1 MKVCH
6 MTSVHDSMDD
16 RIFLREATAAAE
28 AGYET
33 YIVAPGK
40 SDIQKGVHIEGIG
53 NWNVSR
59 LQRMLLITRKIYR
72 RALEID
78 ADIYQF
84 HDPELLPI
92 AMKLKKKKKVVFYDS
107 HEDVP
112 RQILAKD
119 WLPFWVRRIIS
130 NCFELYEKKIARR
143 LDCVIAAT
151 PHIAEIFKNKGA
163 ESIVVRNYPL
173 LEDIHGEN
181 GDYEERENIICYAG
195 GLTEQRGITQLVKV
209 LGNLEAKLE
218 LAGDIEKNYLE
229 ELQKLP
235 GFSKVKMLGFLNRA
249 EIEKLYN
256 RSRIGMAVLKKTPN
270 HINSLAIKLFEYMA
284 AGIPVIC
291 SDFPLWKEIIEGNKC
306 GICVDPEDTKTI
318 VKNIVHLFENDEL
331 AKTMGDNGKKAVKD
345 KYNWNVEK
353 NNLIKTYKSFDQYY
367 LGDQL

>member
-16 RIFLREATAAAE
+16 RIFLREAVAAAE

-40 SDIQKGVHIEGIG
+40 SSFQKGVQIEGIG

-59 LQRMLLITRKIYR
+59 LQRMLIITRKIYK
-72 RALEID
+72 RALGID

-92 AMKLKKKKKVVFYDS
+92 AKKLKKKKKVVFYDS

-119 WLPFWVRRIIS
+119 WLPLPIRKFIAM
-130 NCFELYEKKIARR
+130 CFEIYEKKVARK

-151 PHIAEIFKNKGA
+151 PHIADVFQRKGA
-163 ESIVVRNYPL
+163 ESVVVRNYPL

-181 GDYEERENIICYAG
+181 GDYTTRENVLCYAG
-195 GLTEQRGITQLVKV
+195 GLTEQRGITQLIKV
-209 LGNLEAKLE
+209 IGNLDAKLE
-218 LAGDIEKNYLE
+218 LAGDIEEDYLE
-229 ELQKLP
+229 ELKKLS
-235 GFSKVKMLGFLNRA
+235 GFSKVEMLGFINRT
-249 EIEKLYN
+249 EIENLYN
-256 RSRIGMAVLKKTPN
+256 RSRIGMAVLKRTPN

-306 GICVDPEDTKTI
+306 GICVEPDDTKTI
-318 VKNIVHLFENDEL
+318 TEKVEYLFQHGDI
-331 AKTMGDNGKKAVKD
+331 AKAMGDNGKKAVKD
-345 KYNWNVEK
+345 HYNWNIEK
-353 NNLIKTYKSFDQYY
+353 SRILNLYKAFLNNPD
-367 LGDQL
+367 